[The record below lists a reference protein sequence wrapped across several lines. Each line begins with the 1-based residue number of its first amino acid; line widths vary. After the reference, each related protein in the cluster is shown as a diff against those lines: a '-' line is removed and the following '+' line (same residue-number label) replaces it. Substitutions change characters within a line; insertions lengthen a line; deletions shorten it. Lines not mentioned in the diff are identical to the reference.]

1 MVSEEKLDNRK
12 NKDLQNN
19 YIFGRNSVMEALKSG
34 RGVDTILVSS
44 AEAAGS
50 LKAIIALAK
59 EKKIV
64 IKHVKKQNLDSL
76 CGFSN
81 HQGVAALASVKKTCS
96 VDEILSFAEKKG
108 EPPFLII
115 ADGIEDQHN
124 LGAIIRTAECSGA
137 HGVIISERRS
147 AGLTGTTQKSSAGAL
162 EYVNVAKVKNLNS
175 TIDYLK
181 EKGLWIYGADM
192 GGKPWNEHDLTGP
205 IALVIGSEGFG
216 ISSLVKKKCDFIISL
231 PMSGKINS
239 LNASVAA
246 GVLMYEVRR
255 QRG

>member
-1 MVSEEKLDNRK
+1 
-12 NKDLQNN
+12 
-19 YIFGRNSVMEALKSG
+19 MEALRAG
-34 RGVDTILVSS
+34 RGIDCILISS
-44 AEAAGS
+44 GEITGS
-50 LKAIIALAK
+50 LKSIVALAK

-76 CGFSN
+76 CDFAN
-81 HQGVAALASVKKTCS
+81 HQGVAAMVSVKETCS
-96 VDEILSFAEKKG
+96 VDEILSFAESKG

-137 HGVIISERRS
+137 HGVVISERRS
-147 AGLTGTTQKSSAGAL
+147 AGLTATTQKSSAGAL
-162 EYVNVAKVKNLNS
+162 EYVMVAKVKNLGS

-192 GGKPWNEHDLTGP
+192 GGALWKDQDLTGP
-205 IALVIGSEGFG
+205 LALVIGSEGFG
-216 ISSLVKKKCDFIISL
+216 MSSLVKKKCDFIISL